1 MKRFFEPILY
11 NLGFFMCLLKGVVY
25 FIQRGQAA
33 RRILIM
39 QILFTFVEALWIA
52 ALLAVGIGAAVSIIS
67 IPFLTSITQERLI
80 YSLLIMIIT
89 RELGPLLVAFIVI
102 ARSATAIATEMAGM
116 VISHEV
122 EAYISVGA
130 DPIEYLAVPRF
141 LGVTISVF
149 MLNVF
154 FSVFGLAGSFLV
166 TQFFTPLPA
175 SVYFG
180 SLLDVLALPDIII
193 SIVKSIAF
201 GMIISTVAI
210 TRGFSVE
217 RASTEIPIAGLKSV
231 GMAFAWCIVVSVMLS
246 AVYYLRIGF

>member
-1 MKRFFEPILY
+1 MRKFFQPVFY
-11 NLGFFMCLLKGVVY
+11 NLGFFTRLLVGVWY
-25 FIQRGQAA
+25 FTRRGQAA
-33 RRILIM
+33 RKILIM
-39 QILFTFVEALWIA
+39 QILFTCVEALGIA
-52 ALLAVGIGAAVSIIS
+52 ALLAIGIGAAVSIIS

-116 VISHEV
+116 VVSHEV

-149 MLNVF
+149 MLNIF
-154 FSVFGLAGSFLV
+154 FNIFGLVGSFVV

-175 SVYFG
+175 AVYFN
-180 SLLDVLALPDIII
+180 SLLYTLTLSDLTI
-193 SIVKSIAF
+193 SIVKSLAF

-210 TRGFSVE
+210 TRGFAVE
-217 RASTEIPIAGLKSV
+217 RASTEIPVAGLKSV
-231 GMAFAWCIVVSVMLS
+231 GVAFGWCIIASVTLS
-246 AVYYLRIGF
+246 ALYFLRVGF